1 MDQLINLPA
10 IDAECRVLG
19 MVSRNDLMAALAPV
33 AV

>member
-10 IDAECRVLG
+10 IDAECHVLV
-19 MVSRNDLMAALAPV
+19 MISRNDLMAALAPV